1 MVESLSRFPIKIKV
15 LDLGEASGELNRLTA
30 PLTVGELMK
39 RLPITG
45 RIMPGHGCVTIL
57 LGLKRGAEKS
67 VTNVDAGVIAYW
79 PQQGSLCIYPVTSKT
94 SSPVNKVG
102 IILNNVD
109 IFKGLKTGSRVVIE
123 KG

>member
-1 MVESLSRFPIKIKV
+1 MAESLSRFPIKVKV
-15 LDLGEASGELNRLTA
+15 LDIGEASGELNRLTA

-45 RIMPGHGCVTIL
+45 RIMPGNGCVTIL
-57 LGLKRGAEKS
+57 LGLKRGAEKPVS
-67 VTNVDAGVIAYW
+67 NVDAGVIAYW
-79 PQQGSLCIYPVTSKT
+79 LQQGSLCIYPVAWKT

>member
-1 MVESLSRFPIKIKV
+1 MAESLSRFPIKVKV
-15 LDLGEASGELNRLTA
+15 LDIGEASGELNRLTA

-45 RIMPGHGCVTIL
+45 RNMPGNGCVTIL
-57 LGLKRGAEKS
+57 LGLKRGAEKPVS
-67 VTNVDAGVIAYW
+67 NVDAGVIAYW
-79 PQQGSLCIYPVTSKT
+79 PQQGSLCIYPIAWKT

>member
-1 MVESLSRFPIKIKV
+1 MDESLSRFQIKIKV

-57 LGLKRGAEKS
+57 LGLKRGAEKP

-79 PQQGSLCIYPVTSKT
+79 PQQGSLCIYPVASKT

-102 IILNNVD
+102 IIIDNVD

>member
-1 MVESLSRFPIKIKV
+1 MAESLSRFPIKIKV

-45 RIMPGHGCVTIL
+45 RIMPGHGCVSIL
-57 LGLKRGAEKS
+57 LGLKRGAEKP

-79 PQQGSLCIYPVTSKT
+79 PQQGSLCIYPVASKT